1 MARRTIAGSTNQL
14 WAELTVRRNLQEKND
29 LNESHLTTCES
40 MEQSKGDSRSIEPG
54 LKHERSAGPIKL
66 TGSQSRLFLAMSNFG
81 SHTSFFAAYFTATFA
96 GLFSSHSVEPH
107 CLDGEYLLIIGTISY
122 CQNSAITR
130 LKLTPKFSQ
139 DPRKAGMLFP
149 VGIILNFS
157 ILE

>member
-1 MARRTIAGSTNQL
+1 MISTNLILQL
-14 WAELTVRRNLQEKND
+14 AKAWSK
-29 LNESHLTTCES
+29 
-40 MEQSKGDSRSIEPG
+40 SKGDSRSIEPS
-54 LKHERSAGPIKL
+54 LKHERSAGPFKL